1 MRRVRIRD
9 FRGLIFERKR
19 MWYAGGGGL
28 PHHETR
34 PPDDAA
40 REAPAPL
47 FFSASASHELTGICV
62 HLRLIGIGKSSG
74 QSRACRDGQRAPED
88 PGGIGAE
95 REDRGST
102 PPPDGARSGQ
112 GSPPAPL
119 LFSLHQ
125 PHDQRL
131 NQDGQQALSAH
142 GRRLDRIGYEHLT
155 QYPTTL

>member
-88 PGGIGAE
+88 PGGIRAE
-95 REDRGST
+95 REDREST
-102 PPPDGARSGQ
+102 PPPDDAARKA
-112 GSPPAPL
+112 PASRTALAAGRAARPL
-119 LFSLHQ
+119 RFFFSLQ
-125 PHDQRL
+125 PIM
-131 NQDGQQALSAH
+131 
-142 GRRLDRIGYEHLT
+142 RRLLARLLKFHGKIGILRAAR
-155 QYPTTL
+155 QR

>member
-1 MRRVRIRD
+1 
-9 FRGLIFERKR
+9 

-102 PPPDGARSGQ
+102 PPDGARSGQ
-112 GSPPAPL
+112 SSPRRFFFRYTNHMTSDSIKTGNKRCPL
-119 LFSLHQ
+119 TVGGWIAS
-125 PHDQRL
+125 DM
-131 NQDGQQALSAH
+131 S
-142 GRRLDRIGYEHLT
+142 I
-155 QYPTTL
+155 

>member
-74 QSRACRDGQRAPED
+74 QSRACRDGQRAPDD
-88 PGGIGAE
+88 PGGIRAE
-95 REDRGST
+95 REDREST
-102 PPPDGARSGQ
+102 PPPEQPHHGKRPPADDSQRAGQPARSVF
-112 GSPPAPL
+112 L
-119 LFSLHQ
+119 LHQ
-125 PHDQRL
+125 THDCRL
-131 NQDGQQALSAH
+131 NRTRRKALSAH
-142 GRRLDRIGYEHLT
+142 GQRVDRAAGC
-155 QYPTTL
+155 

>member
-95 REDRGST
+95 REDRES

-112 GSPPAPL
+112 GSP
-119 LFSLHQ
+119 
-125 PHDQRL
+125 
-131 NQDGQQALSAH
+131 
-142 GRRLDRIGYEHLT
+142 RRFFFLA
-155 QYPTTL
+155 